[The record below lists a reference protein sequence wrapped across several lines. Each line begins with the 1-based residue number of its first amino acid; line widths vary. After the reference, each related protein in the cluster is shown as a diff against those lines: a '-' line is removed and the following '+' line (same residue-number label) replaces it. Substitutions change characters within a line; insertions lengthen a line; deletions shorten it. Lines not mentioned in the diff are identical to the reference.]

1 MNDLTLSFNDSL
13 LLNTSDI
20 LKDYAELGIDSV
32 LDAGVLK
39 DIPIIS
45 TIFGVS
51 KVINSVHERNL
62 IKNLLLFLNELNSGN
77 IDKEKL
83 TNYKA
88 RLNSNKKEA
97 EKELGRV
104 LIILNQIIDND
115 KSIMLGKIFK
125 AYVNEKIDWNQFC
138 EFSEI
143 VNRLF
148 LQDVDAL
155 KQIYYGRLKETSG
168 MGDMYRVER
177 LNSLGII
184 GLSTKTMM
192 IGSNSNSRTDSYIVL
207 NRMGG
212 ILTNIIF
219 NWLKCFLF
227 YKFLLS
233 VDFL

>member
-1 MNDLTLSFNDSL
+1 MNDLTISFNDSL

-32 LDAGVLK
+32 LDTGVLK

-51 KVINSVHERNL
+51 KVIHSVHERNL
-62 IKNLLLFLNELNSGN
+62 IKKLILFLNELNSGN
-77 IDKEKL
+77 VDKEKL
-83 TNYKA
+83 TNYKD
-88 RLNSNKKEA
+88 RLNRNKKEA

-143 VNRLF
+143 INRLF
-148 LQDVDAL
+148 LQDVHAL
-155 KQIYYGRLKETSG
+155 KQIYCGRLKETSG
-168 MGDMYRVER
+168 MGDIYRIER

-192 IGSNSNSRTDSYIVL
+192 ISSNSNSRTDSYIVL

-212 ILTNIIF
+212 VFTNIIF
-219 NWLKCFLF
+219 N
-227 YKFLLS
+227 
-233 VDFL
+233 

>member
-1 MNDLTLSFNDSL
+1 M
-13 LLNTSDI
+13 
-20 LKDYAELGIDSV
+20 
-32 LDAGVLK
+32 
-39 DIPIIS
+39 
-45 TIFGVS
+45 
-51 KVINSVHERNL
+51 
-62 IKNLLLFLNELNSGN
+62 
-77 IDKEKL
+77 
-83 TNYKA
+83 
-88 RLNSNKKEA
+88 
-97 EKELGRV
+97 
-104 LIILNQIIDND
+104 NQIIDND

-168 MGDMYRVER
+168 MGDMYRIER

-184 GLSTKTMM
+184 GLSTKTVM

-219 NWLKCFLF
+219 N
-227 YKFLLS
+227 
-233 VDFL
+233 

>member
-1 MNDLTLSFNDSL
+1 MNDLTISFNDSL

-32 LDAGVLK
+32 LDTGVLK

-51 KVINSVHERNL
+51 KVIHSVHERNL
-62 IKNLLLFLNELNSGN
+62 IKKLILFLNELNSGN
-77 IDKEKL
+77 VDKEKL
-83 TNYKA
+83 TNYKD
-88 RLNSNKKEA
+88 RLNRNKKEA

-143 VNRLF
+143 INRLF
-148 LQDVDAL
+148 LQDVHAL
-155 KQIYYGRLKETSG
+155 KQIYCGRLKETSG
-168 MGDMYRVER
+168 MGDIYRIER

-192 IGSNSNSRTDSYIVL
+192 ISSNSNSRTDSYIVL

-212 ILTNIIF
+212 VFTNIIF
-219 NWLKCFLF
+219 NWLKYICFINF
-227 YKFLLS
+227 CWA
-233 VDFL
+233 

>member
-104 LIILNQIIDND
+104 LIILNQTIDND
-115 KSIMLGKIFK
+115 KSIMLGKVFK
-125 AYVNEKIDWNQFC
+125 AYVNETINWNQFC

-168 MGDMYRVER
+168 MGDMYRIER

-192 IGSNSNSRTDSYIVL
+192 IGSNSSLGS
-207 NRMGG
+207 
-212 ILTNIIF
+212 
-219 NWLKCFLF
+219 W
-227 YKFLLS
+227 
-233 VDFL
+233 

>member
-219 NWLKCFLF
+219 N
-227 YKFLLS
+227 
-233 VDFL
+233 

>member
-1 MNDLTLSFNDSL
+1 MNDLTISFNDSL

-32 LDAGVLK
+32 LDTGVLK

-88 RLNSNKKEA
+88 RLNSDKKEA

-168 MGDMYRVER
+168 MGDMYRIER

-192 IGSNSNSRTDSYIVL
+192 IGSNSNSRTDSYVVL
-207 NRMGG
+207 NKMGG
-212 ILTNIIF
+212 MFTNIIF
-219 NWLKCFLF
+219 
-227 YKFLLS
+227 S
-233 VDFL
+233 E

>member
-88 RLNSNKKEA
+88 RLNSNKKEV

-143 VNRLF
+143 INRLF

-155 KQIYYGRLKETSG
+155 KQIYCGRLKETSG
-168 MGDMYRVER
+168 MGDIYRIER

-192 IGSNSNSRTDSYIVL
+192 ISSNSNSRTDSYIVL

-212 ILTNIIF
+212 VFTNIIF
-219 NWLKCFLF
+219 N
-227 YKFLLS
+227 
-233 VDFL
+233 

>member
-168 MGDMYRVER
+168 MGDMYRIER

-219 NWLKCFLF
+219 N
-227 YKFLLS
+227 
-233 VDFL
+233 

>member
-1 MNDLTLSFNDSL
+1 MGEIMNDLTLSFNDSL

-97 EKELGRV
+97 EKE
-104 LIILNQIIDND
+104 
-115 KSIMLGKIFK
+115 
-125 AYVNEKIDWNQFC
+125 
-138 EFSEI
+138 
-143 VNRLF
+143 
-148 LQDVDAL
+148 
-155 KQIYYGRLKETSG
+155 
-168 MGDMYRVER
+168 
-177 LNSLGII
+177 
-184 GLSTKTMM
+184 
-192 IGSNSNSRTDSYIVL
+192 
-207 NRMGG
+207 
-212 ILTNIIF
+212 
-219 NWLKCFLF
+219 
-227 YKFLLS
+227 
-233 VDFL
+233 

>member
-1 MNDLTLSFNDSL
+1 M
-13 LLNTSDI
+13 
-20 LKDYAELGIDSV
+20 
-32 LDAGVLK
+32 
-39 DIPIIS
+39 
-45 TIFGVS
+45 
-51 KVINSVHERNL
+51 
-62 IKNLLLFLNELNSGN
+62 FLNELNSGN
-77 IDKEKL
+77 VDKEKL
-83 TNYKA
+83 TNYKD
-88 RLNSNKKEA
+88 RLNRNKKEA

-143 VNRLF
+143 INRLF

-168 MGDMYRVER
+168 MGDIYRIER

-219 NWLKCFLF
+219 N
-227 YKFLLS
+227 
-233 VDFL
+233 